1 MMVPDYTLIAEIELY
16 SFGFEK
22 ARPIAVKITASLTL
36 SSE

>member
-1 MMVPDYTLIAEIELY
+1 MVPNYALIAEIELY

-22 ARPIAVKITASLTL
+22 AQPIAIKVTASLIL